1 MPHWEVDKD
10 TRSESKCVDVE
21 TKLALISSRAQQEPR
36 YQFTCLAHL
45 LSEGFLERCYR
56 GLGRNKA
63 SGIDG
68 VSWEEYGKDLE
79 KNLEGLVTRM
89 KAKQYRPLPARR
101 VYIPKDEHSV
111 RPLGIPVQED
121 KIVGKGISR
130 ILEAIYEQDFL
141 DCSHGFRPGRGCHTA
156 LKAVDGILMRK
167 PINHVIEA
175 DIKGFFDN
183 VSHKWMMEFLGRRIK
198 DPSFLRIIARF
209 LIAGYKDS
217 ELLVESV
224 KGVPQGGTLSPM
236 LANIFLHYVL
246 DEWFEKEVRPQI
258 SGECHLVRYC
268 DDFIILVQFKDE
280 AHRLVEILRKRFQTF
295 DLQLHPDKTRV
306 MSFGRYEGINSQ
318 KQERKAHSFDFLG
331 LTHYCSQG
339 RHGGF
344 VIGRRTSG
352 NKFRKKIKELNLWF
366 KKQRN
371 KLTLHE
377 LWHALASKL
386 RGHYQYYGI
395 SGNYWSI
402 YQYYCIAKRIA
413 FKWLN
418 RRSQRKSFNWEQ
430 FSKYLG
436 KYVLPKPH
444 ITHRLFDSLIR
455 KPSSIEEPDVV
466 NPQVRFCEGH

>member
-1 MPHWEVDKD
+1 MPHLEVG
-10 TRSESKCVDVE
+10 CDVE
-21 TKLALISSRAQQEPR
+21 TKLDLISLRAQKDPAYR
-36 YQFTCLAHL
+36 FTCLAHL
-45 LSEGFLERCYR
+45 LNEGFLERCYR
-56 GLGRNKA
+56 SLGRNKA
-63 SGIDG
+63 PGVDG
-68 VSWEEYGKDLE
+68 VSWEEYGK
-79 KNLEGLVTRM
+79 NLQENLKGLVARL

-101 VYIPKDEHSV
+101 VYIPKDENTT

-121 KIVGKGISR
+121 KVSGKGVSR

-141 DCSHGFRPGRGCHTA
+141 DCSHGFRPNRGCHTA
-156 LKAVDGILMRK
+156 LKAVDDILLRK

-183 VSHKWMMEFLGRRIK
+183 VSHTWMMEFLGRRIN

-246 DEWFEKEVRPQI
+246 DEWFEKEIKPQVA
-258 SGECHLVRYC
+258 GECHLVRYA
-268 DDFIILVQFKDE
+268 DDFIILVQFKEE
-280 AHRLVEILRKRFQTF
+280 AYRLVGVLRKRFEQF

-306 MSFGRYEGINSQ
+306 MCFGRYEGVNAQ
-318 KQERKAHSFDFLG
+318 KQERKANTFDFLG
-331 LTHYCSQG
+331 LTHYCTKS

-344 VIGRRTSG
+344 LVGRRTSV
-352 NKFRKKIKELNLWF
+352 KRFRKKVKDLYLWF
-366 KKQRN
+366 KAQRN
-371 KLTLHE
+371 MLKLSE
-377 LWHALASKL
+377 LWKMLGMKL

-395 SGNYWSI
+395 SGNYRGI
-402 YQYYCIAKRIA
+402 YRYYCCAIRIA

-430 FSKYLG
+430 FTMYLG
-436 KYVLPKPH
+436 KYPLPKPYIAH
-444 ITHRLFDSLIR
+444 QLYKLSPV
-455 KPSSIEEPDVV
+455 K
-466 NPQVRFCEGH
+466 

>member
-1 MPHWEVDKD
+1 
-10 TRSESKCVDVE
+10 
-21 TKLALISSRAQQEPR
+21 LN
-36 YQFTCLAHL
+36 
-45 LSEGFLERCYR
+45 EGFLERCYR

-68 VSWEEYGKDLE
+68 VSWEEYGE
-79 KNLEGLVTRM
+79 NLEANLKDLVTRM

-101 VYIPKDEHSV
+101 VYIPKDAQST

-121 KIVGKGISR
+121 KIVGKGASR
-130 ILEAIYEQDFL
+130 ILETIYEQDFL

-156 LKAVDGILMRK
+156 LKAVYGIQMSK

-217 ELLVESV
+217 GLLVESV
-224 KGVPQGGTLSPM
+224 QGVPQGGTLSPM

-246 DEWFEKEVRPQI
+246 DEWFEKEIRPQV

-268 DDFIILVQFKDE
+268 DDFIILVQYQDE
-280 AHRLVEILRKRFQTF
+280 AHRVLDLLRERFQMF

-306 MSFGRYEGINSQ
+306 MSFGRYEGTNSR
-318 KQERKAHSFDFLG
+318 KQERKANTFEFLG
-331 LTHYCSQG
+331 VTHYCTQG
-339 RHGGF
+339 RQGGF
-344 VIGRRTSG
+344 VVGHRTSG
-352 NKFRKKIKELNLWF
+352 SKFKNKIKALNLWF

-371 KLTLHE
+371 MFTLKE
-377 LWHALASKL
+377 LWHMLAAKL

-395 SGNYWSI
+395 SGNYQGI
-402 YQYYCIAKRIA
+402 YRYYRCAKKIA

-418 RRSQRKSFNWEQ
+418 RRSQRKSFNWKQ
-430 FSKYLG
+430 FYKYLE
-436 KYVLPKPH
+436 KYALPKPH
-444 ITHRLFDSLIR
+444 ITHRLYETLIR